1 VPIILVRTEGG
12 SVLPVIK
19 RSNNYSCLVA
29 NTRLEKKTFGKFKGK
44 ALKQAFK
51 IIRDKVRLNI
61 SGEYGSLEI
70 SDKDFILSE
79 QKLEYSA

>member
-1 VPIILVRTEGG
+1 VPIILARTEGG

-19 RSNNYSCLVA
+19 RSNNDSCLVA